1 MTNSSLFNLWS
12 CLAVWGQACK
22 TYLNKILILQKRTLR
37 FLYFADWHDHAIPL
51 FFEANVLPYYESVST
66 LMLDINNDKAPENM
80 SNIFQKMSKIHS
92 YNTQSSTSGKFYV
105 KSSRLE
111 VQNNSS
117 SRLGVK
123 LWNKI
128 PRYITDL
135 PKKAFKRV
143 LRKLLFD
150 ILDKVDGYIQIPMI
164 I

>member
-1 MTNSSLFNLWS
+1 
-12 CLAVWGQACK
+12 
-22 TYLNKILILQKRTLR
+22 
-37 FLYFADWHDHAIPL
+37 
-51 FFEANVLPYYESVST
+51 
-66 LMLDINNDKAPENM
+66 
-80 SNIFQKMSKIHS
+80 MSKIHS

>member
-1 MTNSSLFNLWS
+1 MIKPQHKHIKFISENVWYSLD
-12 CLAVWGQACK
+12 
-22 TYLNKILILQKRTLR
+22 TDDTR
-37 FLYFADWHDHAIPL
+37 
-51 FFEANVLPYYESVST
+51 
-66 LMLDINNDKAPENM
+66 
-80 SNIFQKMSKIHS
+80 
-92 YNTQSSTSGKFYV
+92 SSTSGKFEV

-111 VQNNSS
+111 IQNNSF

-128 PRYITDL
+128 PHYITDI

-150 ILDKVDGYIQIPMI
+150 ILEKEDDYIQIPMI